1 MVRRRSSARIKRA
14 GGMGHVS
21 QIGFDGAAALA
32 SAMLAIAVFFGR
44 RRDDLQRRRSAPSP
58 PRSLE
63 MTEFLAQMPTDTMIF
78 ITTAVL
84 GLAATLIGLRW
95 LI

>member
-1 MVRRRSSARIKRA
+1 
-14 GGMGHVS
+14 MGHVS

-44 RRDDLQRRRSAPSP
+44 RRDDLQRRRSAPSHP
-58 PRSLE
+58 GGGDDRVSG
-63 MTEFLAQMPTDTMIF
+63 TDAERHDVF

-84 GLAATLIGLRW
+84 GLAATLIGLKW